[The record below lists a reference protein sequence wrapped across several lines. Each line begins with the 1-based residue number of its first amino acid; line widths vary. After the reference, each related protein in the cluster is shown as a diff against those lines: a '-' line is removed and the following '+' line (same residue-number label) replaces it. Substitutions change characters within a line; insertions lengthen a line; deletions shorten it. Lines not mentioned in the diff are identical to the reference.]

1 MGEWLYGNFW
11 KTFELLNFDEP
22 QFPRMR
28 VKVMAVGSEARLLES
43 SPVSVSDQSSALE
56 PGYSLLSALVS
67 PSVKWGHRN
76 LPPRIARL
84 K

>member
-1 MGEWLYGNFW
+1 MREWLYGNFW

-28 VKVMAVGSEARLLES
+28 VKVTIVGSEARLLES
-43 SPVSVSDQSSALE
+43 SPSSVNDQLSALE

-67 PSVKWGHRN
+67 SSVKWGRHN
-76 LPPRIARL
+76 LPPRIVRL

>member
-28 VKVMAVGSEARLLES
+28 VKVTIVGSEAR
-43 SPVSVSDQSSALE
+43 
-56 PGYSLLSALVS
+56 
-67 PSVKWGHRN
+67 
-76 LPPRIARL
+76 
-84 K
+84 

>member
-28 VKVMAVGSEARLLES
+28 VKVTIVASEARLLES
-43 SPVSVSDQSSALE
+43 SPSSVNDQSSALE

-67 PSVKWGHRN
+67 SSVKWERHN
-76 LPPRIARL
+76 LPSRIVRL